1 MCVCVRAPTC
11 LDSSVHSDNKRSFPV
26 LVGTPLHYS
35 PKTSSLFKSSQRMEG
50 KQTNEKGGGERRREE
65 EEGGGRGRRR
75 RRSNVR
81 EETLEMKKN

>member
-1 MCVCVRAPTC
+1 MCVRAPTC

>member
-50 KQTNEKGGGERRREE
+50 KQTNEKGGEERRRRVEG
-65 EEGGGRGRRR
+65 EGGGGGGR
-75 RRSNVR
+75 
-81 EETLEMKKN
+81 T